1 MGTIK
6 IPNEVKDVKK
16 VKIEYSKEYLKER
29 DEITKK
35 IEEDKN
41 EQAMSE
47 YKAQFY
53 IAGPIDMQEEKAKK
67 LIKNLYK

>member
-53 IAGPIDMQEEKAKK
+53 IAGPCDIQDEAVKK
-67 LIKNLYK
+67 MMKTLYK